1 MRILTPSELIEKL
14 KKNIGFKDNGSVEI
28 AKNLEI
34 DGNVLS
40 LNGKQWGIMPIKVI
54 RDNEK
59 IEDIGFIF
67 GDIDYYIGEQGDIN
81 LNAAIFFDTYNYEFG
96 YTNGI
101 VILQPESKTKIENG
115 ILFLTENDYGKF
127 SDSLYYPMSSEK
139 GQRKIYLHSLTL
151 TANAKTYNI
160 TLQSTDNIKVDSI
173 ADLRTILNINATT
186 DSLIT
191 PVCASD
197 LTSTAC
203 LQVTTALCKIGAD
216 NVTAVSDKVTTL

>member
-40 LNGKQWGIMPIKVI
+40 LNGGEWGIMPVKVI

-67 GDIDYYIGEQGDIN
+67 GDINYYIGEQGDIN
-81 LNAAIFFDTYNYEFG
+81 LNAAIFFDTYNCEFR
-96 YTNGI
+96 YTNSI
-101 VILQPESKTKIENG
+101 AILQAESETKIENG
-115 ILFLTENDYGKF
+115 ILFLTENDYSKF
-127 SDSLYYPMSSEK
+127 SDTLYYPMSLEK

-160 TLQSTDNIKVDSI
+160 TLQSTNNLKVDSI
-173 ADLRTILNINATT
+173 ADLRTILNINATA

-191 PVCASD
+191 PVCNSD

-203 LQVTTALCKIGAD
+203 LQVTTSLCKIGAD
-216 NVTAVSDKVTTL
+216 NVTAVSDKVTAL

>member
-1 MRILTPSELIEKL
+1 MRILAPSEMLEKL
-14 KKNIGFKDNGSVEI
+14 KKNVGFKDDGSVEI

-40 LNGKQWGIMPIKVI
+40 LNGKQWGIMPVKVI

-81 LNAAIFFDTYNYEFG
+81 LNAAIFFDTYNYEFR

-101 VILQPESKTKIENG
+101 EILQPESETKIENG
-115 ILFLTENDYGKF
+115 ILFLTENDYAKF
-127 SDSLYYPMSSEK
+127 SDTLYYPMSLEE

-160 TLQSTDNIKVDSI
+160 TLQSTNNLKVDSI

-203 LQVTTALCKIGAD
+203 LQITTALCKIGAD